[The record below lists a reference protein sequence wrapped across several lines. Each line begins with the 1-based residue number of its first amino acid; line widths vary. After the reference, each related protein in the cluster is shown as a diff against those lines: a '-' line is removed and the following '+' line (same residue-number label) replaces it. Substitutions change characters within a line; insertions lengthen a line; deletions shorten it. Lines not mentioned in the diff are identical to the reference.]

1 MENEEKARATR
12 THCASGHELTDDNV
26 RILNKGSGRKYKQCL
41 TCKPGQKGSMSRS
54 ANSSSEYQ
62 RPTGSR
68 MRSAMSKGVFGDGMT
83 RADIMKS
90 RS

>member
-1 MENEEKARATR
+1 MENKTKSTR
-12 THCASGHELTDDNV
+12 THCALGHELTDENV
-26 RILNKGSGRKYKQCL
+26 RILNKGGGRKYKQCL
-41 TCKPGQKGSMSRS
+41 TCKPGQKGATSRLGD
-54 ANSSSEYQ
+54 SSSELQ
-62 RPTGSR
+62 RQSGSR